1 MDSLIRLNW
10 GQNLAVNLFCA
21 MCKGNSGARDHSRV
35 WRRGIQREPSLRIP
49 SPGPTTY
56 TRSGGIYMSGNMY
69 VSTEV
74 PGNRGYSRRSPN
86 AETGGSWCQ
95 RGDARGDGQWSRAA
109 SHARCQRRSGATQGG
124 ASPDGAEDRGREWV
138 GAGGPPGGAEVPE
151 VAEAWAE
158 AAEADVLELSE
169 AKL

>member
-1 MDSLIRLNW
+1 
-10 GQNLAVNLFCA
+10 
-21 MCKGNSGARDHSRV
+21 
-35 WRRGIQREPSLRIP
+35 
-49 SPGPTTY
+49 
-56 TRSGGIYMSGNMY
+56 MY

-95 RGDARGDGQWSRAA
+95 RGDARRDRQWSRAA

-158 AAEADVLELSE
+158 AAEADAEVPEVRGAGVPLTTPLRRALDSYGIYFMPHDNGRHSN
-169 AKL
+169 ARFK